1 MFFVVALFGFRKH
14 DGTRRFTEVVFSTAR
29 KNAKTTLAAAIMLS
43 CLCLERENGAQMIS
57 AATTGS
63 QARIPWGVAKKMV
76 ERRGEMRDEFDLE
89 TFANSIARYDTGS
102 FFKPINAKASTQ
114 DGLNPSHTNMDEVH
128 AQKTPDLLNVL
139 RSAGGARKNPLWLY
153 TTTEGYETPGPWPEL
168 REFSRRVLQ
177 GVVEADHLLAVLFML
192 DDDDDEYDERAWPKA
207 NPLIFV
213 NPGILTEMRKIAVQ
227 AKNMPSTAAEFRIK
241 RCNLPASTAKGF
253 INLAKWNRCAGPV
266 DLEALRGAPCWA
278 SLDLATV
285 TDMASWRLLWLL
297 ENRWYTWGR
306 YFVPEEQ
313 VKLRRE
319 ANRVPYGGWVEAGH
333 IEATPGDVIDYEVIQ
348 TRIEADFAMF
358 NPLKIAYDPWNAQQ
372 LSNNLMGKGLPLEI
386 FIQGPRS
393 YHPAMQAM
401 EVAYTK
407 GDLSHAGHPVLR
419 WNAANLVARY
429 DVNLNMAPD
438 RKRSADKIDGIVTL
452 AMCFGLAVADDSA
465 GFQHYLDN
473 IVKA

>member
-1 MFFVVALFGFRKH
+1 
-14 DGTRRFTEVVFSTAR
+14 
-29 KNAKTTLAAAIMLS
+29 
-43 CLCLERENGAQMIS
+43 
-57 AATTGS
+57 
-63 QARIPWGVAKKMV
+63 
-76 ERRGEMRDEFDLE
+76 
-89 TFANSIARYDTGS
+89 
-102 FFKPINAKASTQ
+102 
-114 DGLNPSHTNMDEVH
+114 MDEVH
-128 AQKTPDLLNVL
+128 AQKNPDLLNVL

-168 REFSRRVLQ
+168 REFCKRVLQ
-177 GVVEADHLLAVLFML
+177 GVIEADHLLAVLFML
-192 DDDDDEYDERAWPKA
+192 DDDDDEYDERKWPKA

-213 NPGILTEMRKIAVQ
+213 NPGILTEMRKIATQ
-227 AKNMPSTAAEFRIK
+227 ARNMPSTAAEFRIK
-241 RCNLPASTAKGF
+241 RCNLPASTAKGY

-266 DLEALRGAPCWA
+266 DLEALRGAPCWG

-297 ENRWYTWGR
+297 ENRWFTWGR

-313 VKLRRE
+313 VKTRKE
-319 ANRVPYGGWVEAGH
+319 ANRVPYAGWVQGGF
-333 IEATPGDVIDYEVIQ
+333 IEQTAGDVIDYDVIQ
-348 TRIEADFAMF
+348 ARIEADFALF
-358 NPLKIAYDPWNAQQ
+358 QPAKIAYDPWNAQQ
-372 LSNNLMGKGLPLEI
+372 LSNTLMGKGLPLEI

-407 GDLSHAGHPVLR
+407 GHLSHAGNPVLR

-429 DVNLNMAPD
+429 DVNLNTAPD